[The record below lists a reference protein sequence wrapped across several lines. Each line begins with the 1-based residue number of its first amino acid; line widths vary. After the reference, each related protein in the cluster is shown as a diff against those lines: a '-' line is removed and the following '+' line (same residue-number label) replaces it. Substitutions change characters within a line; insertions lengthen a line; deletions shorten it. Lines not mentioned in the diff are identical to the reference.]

1 MKTDLE
7 LLLDDLDPERTI
19 ESAFRRADEAIIS
32 FPMQHAQI
40 TDWNEFT
47 ACMAEFVV
55 HVESHILRLERPV
68 RSSCDFEWGRAAR
81 ILMKIYGHSG
91 EKAAFEMAR
100 TANEGGLYSAL
111 KAVAM
116 RIADDLSKTEIT
128 ARVDAFWQSHSPDQ
142 ILEASTEYLDRYG
155 HLLPSEMT
163 EASAGRLRGGFF
175 KVLENHPK
183 LVQRLR
189 RVGR

>member
-7 LLLDDLDPERTI
+7 RLLEDLDPERTI
-19 ESAFRRADEAIIS
+19 EAVFRRADDAINS
-32 FPMQHAQI
+32 FPLRRAQI

-55 HVESHILRLERPV
+55 HVESCILRVKRPV
-68 RSSCDFEWGRAAR
+68 RSSFDFEWGRAPAVL
-81 ILMKIYGHSG
+81 IKVYGRSG

-100 TANEGGLYSAL
+100 TGNEGGLYSVF

-116 RIADDLSKTEIT
+116 RIADDLSKNEIA
-128 ARVDAFWQSHSPDQ
+128 ARVNAFWRSHSPEE

-163 EASAGRLRGGFF
+163 EASAARIRAGFL

-183 LVQRLR
+183 LVQQLR